1 MQSRMTLDIDRK
13 IASRLLG
20 VSVRT
25 VDRYIRSGKLPAR
38 EVNGRVWLSK
48 SSIEKLKQ
56 PKSFPRES
64 SRLATMDRRASV
76 STPAV
81 KRVPVSTHAARATKT
96 APADFYK
103 DLYDEART
111 TVTDYHKK
119 LEQAQYRIGQLESQ
133 PQDVSQETPLTVQTV
148 RKELYEREHEITLL
162 KESLNKEK
170 TNRIIFAVLTYGLLI
185 LQPIFWYLMR

>member
-13 IASRLLG
+13 IASKLLG

-64 SRLATMDRRASV
+64 SRLVTMGRRSPV
-76 STPAV
+76 STSAV
-81 KRVPVSTHAARATKT
+81 NRTHVSTHATHTTK
-96 APADFYK
+96 APHADFYK
-103 DLYDEART
+103 DLYDEARA
-111 TVTDYHKK
+111 TVAEYHKK
-119 LEQAQYRIGQLESQ
+119 LEQAQYRIGQLESPEA
-133 PQDVSQETPLTVQTV
+133 PQENPLTVQTV

-170 TNRIIFAVLTYGLLI
+170 TNRIIFAILTYGLLI
-185 LQPIFWYLMR
+185 LQPIFWFLMR